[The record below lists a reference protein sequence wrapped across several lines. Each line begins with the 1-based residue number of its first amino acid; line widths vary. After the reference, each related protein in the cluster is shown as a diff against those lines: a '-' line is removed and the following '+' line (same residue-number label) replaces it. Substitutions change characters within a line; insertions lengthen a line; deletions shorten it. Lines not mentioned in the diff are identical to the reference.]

1 MASVLLLEA
10 LPAIRG
16 YLRMELERMG
26 HEVVGSVGDSQI
38 GLEQIRRDRPDL
50 VILDLS
56 VPGRSGLDLVNRI
69 RAHTPTCR
77 LLVYT
82 SLSAEHFAPLCLKAG
97 VNGFV
102 SKSEDLAVL
111 WSSVRSVLNGRNH
124 YPALS
129 DLGLEKRALSE
140 LTQRELSVL
149 QLIGEGK
156 TNQAIADI
164 LSISFK
170 TVSTHKGHLQ
180 QKLRV
185 ASRLELIEIARRYGM
200 GQSAISDGY
209 VSLDVPE
216 QRDTE
221 VGSLQAM
228 LDAVGHPM
236 FFRDR
241 DGRLLLCNHNFLEFY
256 QVTRDEA
263 AGQGIQDAVWF
274 EPDQRDLMDARYKE
288 LVATEQPGNF
298 EHTAKVRGIERLLHI
313 WSMPYRNDSGELL
326 GMVGGVR
333 DLTAQ
338 AQIMTVL
345 REERRQT
352 QLESEARFEL
362 FQLILLELSEALTS
376 IRLRVGEKAVV
387 PLTELLRRLAD
398 LVRLVRQDGR
408 GIEEP
413 CDVQCVTKEEFKR
426 YHTSLEQDNSEAPK
440 VWLDVATYRELL
452 RACSSFLG
460 MGANAVLRHKRSSKG
475 LVEIRLSLTNPGD
488 MPKFSITL
496 LRKAELLA
504 ERLDACLERG
514 SDGKSLFF
522 TMELEE
528 ELSSAAKPS
537 EPH

>member
-1 MASVLLLEA
+1 
-10 LPAIRG
+10 
-16 YLRMELERMG
+16 MELERMG
-26 HEVVGSVGDSQI
+26 HQVVGSVGDGQI
-38 GLEQIRRDRPDL
+38 GLQQIRRDRPDL

-56 VPGRSGLDLVNRI
+56 LPGRSGLDLINRI
-69 RAHTPTCR
+69 RAHTPNCR

-82 SLSAEHFAPLCLKAG
+82 ALSAEHFAPLCLKAG

-102 SKSEDLAVL
+102 SKTEDLSVL
-111 WSSVRSVLNGRNH
+111 WSAVRSVLNSRNH

-129 DLGLEKRALSE
+129 HLGLEKSALSE

-164 LSISFK
+164 LSINFK

-185 ASRLELIEIARRYGM
+185 TSRLELVELARSYGM
-200 GQSAISDGY
+200 GQSTISDGY
-209 VSLDVPE
+209 VSSEIPE
-216 QRDTE
+216 QWGTH
-221 VGSLQAM
+221 VGQCQAM

-241 DGRLLLCNHNFLEFY
+241 EGRLLLCNRSFLEFY
-256 QVTRDEA
+256 QVTPDEV

-274 EPDQRDLMDARYKE
+274 DPEQRDRIEASYKE
-288 LVATEQPGNF
+288 LVANEQPCNF
-298 EHTAKVRGIERLLHI
+298 EHVAKVRGAERLLHM
-313 WSMPYRNDSGELL
+313 WSMPYRSDSGEML

-338 AQIMTVL
+338 AQVMTAL

-352 QLESEARFEL
+352 QSKSDARFEL
-362 FQLILLELSEALTS
+362 FELVLLELNEVITD
-376 IRLRVGEKAVV
+376 IRLRVGATEVAQ
-387 PLTELLRRLAD
+387 LTEFFARLTN
-398 LVRLVRQDGR
+398 LVSLVRQNRLD
-408 GIEEP
+408 IEEP
-413 CDVQCVTKEEFKR
+413 SDMQGITREELRR
-426 YHTSLEQDNSEAPK
+426 YQVSLELDSPNAPR
-440 VWLDVATYRELL
+440 VWLDTVTYRELL
-452 RACSSFLG
+452 KTLSRFIGARAS
-460 MGANAVLRHKRSSKG
+460 AVLKLKRSSVG
-475 LVEIRLSLTNPGD
+475 LVEVRLSLASPSD

-496 LRKAELLA
+496 LRTAELLA
-504 ERLDACLERG
+504 ERLGACLKRG
-514 SDGKSLFF
+514 SDGKNLLV

-528 ELSSAAKPS
+528 EQSVSANPS